1 MRSTTAT
8 VASLVRKRSSASTRS
23 VASWITP
30 RSPPPAALGGCP
42 GNHGGCGE
50 RSGGCERR
58 ARSSLLR
65 RAFRHGASVVAAL
78 AALAPR
84 LVRLARHV
92 YPDRLL
98 PLLLLGLGHH
108 VGEREAPA
116 VALARQVGLH
126 VGALLALAQRLDGEA
141 DAFLARVDAGDL
153 GLDRVARLVERRRLV
168 DALGGELRDV
178 HQPLDPLLQLD
189 EHTEVGDA
197 RDRALDT
204 RAGRVALRHLRPRVL
219 DELLDAERDALVVD
233 VDAQHDRL
241 DLVTLLVELR
251 GVLHLLGP
259 VQVGDVHQ
267 AVDVLLHL
275 DEEAEVGDA
284 LDAAAELRAHRVVHT
299 HQLPGV
305 RLGLLEPERDAA
317 VGGVDVEH
325 LDLDLLPHLE
335 HLRGMRHALGPRHL
349 GDVDQSLDAPLD
361 LDEGAV
367 IGEADDLAAD
377 ARVDRQALGDGRPR
391 IGHDLLHAERDALA
405 LRVVLEDDHLHAIG
419 DVDDLG
425 GMPDAAPRHVGHV
438 EEPVDAA
445 EIDERAVVGDVLDR
459 ALEDDALLQHLQ
471 GLGLERGALALE
483 DRSPGNHHVPARA
496 VELEDGEAAVM
507 ANVAVEV
514 ARRPEIGVR
523 AGEER
528 GHADVHLEPALHLA
542 DDRPFDRTVAL
553 EGLLD
558 LAPDLELLRLL
569 PREDD
574 VARLGVARLEVDV
587 DLVALVHGEL
597 ALARGELVDRDGALG
612 LVADV
617 DRHRVAPDEDYPAGD
632 DLALLRLLQA
642 PLEEGTKVLFGADL
656 AIGLLRRLGHQG
668 ATPCGRD
675 SLRNAGEPSLH
686 TPVPRGFQERRQKLF
701 AGLDPAHHIAP
712 ASG

>member
-153 GLDRVARLVERRRLV
+153 GLDRVARLV
-168 DALGGELRDV
+168 
-178 HQPLDPLLQLD
+178 
-189 EHTEVGDA
+189 
-197 RDRALDT
+197 
-204 RAGRVALRHLRPRVL
+204 LRPRVL

-617 DRHRVAPDEDYPAGD
+617 DRHRVAPDEDHPAGD

-642 PLEEGTKVLFGADL
+642 PLEEGTKVLFGADR

-675 SLRNAGEPSLH
+675 SCGM
-686 TPVPRGFQERRQKLF
+686 
-701 AGLDPAHHIAP
+701 
-712 ASG
+712 

>member
-153 GLDRVARLVERRRLV
+153 GLDRVARLV
-168 DALGGELRDV
+168 
-178 HQPLDPLLQLD
+178 
-189 EHTEVGDA
+189 
-197 RDRALDT
+197 
-204 RAGRVALRHLRPRVL
+204 LRPRVL

-367 IGEADDLAAD
+367 VGEADDLAAD

-391 IGHDLLHAERDALA
+391 IGHDLLHAER
-405 LRVVLEDDHLHAIG
+405 
-419 DVDDLG
+419 
-425 GMPDAAPRHVGHV
+425 
-438 EEPVDAA
+438 
-445 EIDERAVVGDVLDR
+445 
-459 ALEDDALLQHLQ
+459 
-471 GLGLERGALALE
+471 GALALE
-483 DRSPGNHHVPARA
+483 DRPPGNHHVPARA
-496 VELEDGEAAVM
+496 VELEDGEAAVL
-507 ANVAVEV
+507 ADVAVEV

-528 GHADVHLEPALHLA
+528 VHADVHLEPALHLA

-597 ALARGELVDRDGALG
+597 ALARGELVDRDGTLG

-642 PLEEGTKVLFGADL
+642 PLEEGTKVLFGTDR